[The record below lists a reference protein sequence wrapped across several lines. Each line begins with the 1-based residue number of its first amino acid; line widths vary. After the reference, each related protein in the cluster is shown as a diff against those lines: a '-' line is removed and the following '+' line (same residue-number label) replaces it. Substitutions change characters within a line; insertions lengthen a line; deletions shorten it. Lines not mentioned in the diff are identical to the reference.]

1 MSETKRERRSAR
13 AERGGPVGGS
23 PSQHYAVVASGE
35 NVVLVN
41 TTTGQTWAMGHD
53 GGRPIWQ
60 PVAFEGGAHR
70 APKRT
75 DPKKGEEG

>member
-1 MSETKRERRSAR
+1 MSDTKRDRRSAR
-13 AERGGPVGGS
+13 AERGAAPGGVAA
-23 PSQHYAVVASGE
+23 PNYAVVASGE

-41 TTTGQTWAMGHD
+41 TATGQTWAMGHD

-75 DPKKGEEG
+75 EPKKDEEG